1 MSELPRLE
9 TVRLWLRSFELT
21 DASEVQRLAGDRLIA
36 ATTLNIPHPYPDGAA
51 EEWLRRS
58 AERAAAGESLNY
70 AIERRSDSALV
81 GSVALSIEP
90 EHNRAELGYW
100 IGVPYWGQG
109 YATEAAGELVR
120 YGLETLGLN
129 RIYAYHFP
137 SNPASGRVLQKIG
150 MAYEGRR
157 RQHSLKWGEYLD
169 SESYAIL
176 RSDAPA

>member
-1 MSELPRLE
+1 MSEPPRLE
-9 TVRLWLRSFELT
+9 TDRLRLRPLELA
-21 DASEVQRLAGDRLIA
+21 DATEVQRLAGDRLIA

-58 AERAAAGESLNY
+58 AERAAAGEVLSY
-70 AIERRSDSALV
+70 AVERRSDGALV
-81 GSVALSIEP
+81 GSVSLSIER
-90 EHNRAELGYW
+90 EHDRAELGYW

-137 SNPASGRVLQKIG
+137 ANPASGRVLQKIG

-157 RQHSLKWGEYLD
+157 RQHSLKWGEYMD